1 MFIFAFVLAVLIA
14 AKDAGCTDGAGG
26 LLMTEFCLY
35 IIPCSLMIWVSFWGY
50 VTKVLMV
57 DLEQ

>member
-1 MFIFAFVLAVLIA
+1 MFIFAVVLTVLIA
-14 AKDAGCTDGAGG
+14 AKEAGCTDGAGA
-26 LLMTEFCLY
+26 LLMTDLCYY
-35 IIPCSLMIWVSFWGY
+35 IKPWSLMKWESFWGY